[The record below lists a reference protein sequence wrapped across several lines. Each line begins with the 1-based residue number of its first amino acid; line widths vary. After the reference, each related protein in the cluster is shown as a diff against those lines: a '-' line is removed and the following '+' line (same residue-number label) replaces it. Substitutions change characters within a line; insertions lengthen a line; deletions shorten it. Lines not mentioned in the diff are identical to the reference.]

1 MNTAPITTWEGAE
14 AYFTFADKPAMLV
27 AITLVGIAVCV
38 WTVIS
43 IAKHESESYK
53 KM

>member
-27 AITLVGIAVCV
+27 AFTFVGVAVCV
-38 WTVIS
+38 WTIIS
-43 IAKHESESYK
+43 MIKHENDSYK